1 MSGVGLRERKKEAT
15 RCALITAAT
24 RLVAERGLDRV
35 TVDDIAD
42 AAGVSVRTFFNY
54 FAAKDDAVIGAD
66 PERVHELLATLAA
79 RPADEPP
86 LDSLRA
92 ALTATLDRYV
102 EQRDDWALRSSLV
115 RQWPQL
121 RARHMGQFEQLERQ
135 LIEAVADRMGAD
147 ADRDVYPTLVVS
159 VAVAALRAALRA
171 WVAPGVTTPL
181 ADLVAEA
188 FDGLAEGLPPP
199 RRRRHRTT

>member
-1 MSGVGLRERKKEAT
+1 MPDAGLRERKKVAT
-15 RCALITAAT
+15 RRALISAAT

-66 PERVHELLATLAA
+66 VERVHELLATLAT
-79 RPADEPP
+79 RPTDEPP
-86 LDSLRA
+86 LVTLRA
-92 ALTATLDRYV
+92 ALTSTLDGYV
-102 EQRDDWALRSSLV
+102 EHRDDWALRSSLV

-121 RARHMGQFEQLERQ
+121 RARHMGQFEELERQ
-135 LIEAVADRMGAD
+135 LVEAVAERMGAD

-159 VAVAALRAALRA
+159 AAVAALRSALRA

-181 ADLVAEA
+181 PDLVTEA
-188 FDGLAEGLPPP
+188 FDSLAEGLPLP
-199 RRRRHRTT
+199 RRRRRRTS